1 MTEQE
6 AQTPEKH
13 LSVVKIYVK
22 DFSFESPQV
31 PTVFN
36 TKEWGP
42 STNLNLRSSHTP
54 VSDSLHEVVL
64 TITVDAK
71 EKESEKTI
79 FLVELQQ
86 AGLFEISGYEKE
98 EMGVLIGSFC
108 PGVLYPYARE
118 AIAGIIQKG
127 GFPEFVLQP
136 INFDALNCGP
146 RRGLLGYRACAAV
159 CEVRA
164 ADQAVGTGPGP
175 ARKDSSGAS
184 EFALSAGRSVSGK
197 YRGIRRTR

>member
-1 MTEQE
+1 MAEQE

-42 STNLNLRSSHTP
+42 STNLNLRSSHTQ
-54 VSDSLHEVVL
+54 VNDSLHEVVL

-79 FLVELQQ
+79 FLVELH
-86 AGLFEISGYEKE
+86 
-98 EMGVLIGSFC
+98 
-108 PGVLYPYARE
+108 VLYPYARE

-136 INFDALNCGP
+136 INFDAL
-146 RRGLLGYRACAAV
+146 YQQSMQQQQAA
-159 CEVRA
+159 A
-164 ADQAVGTGPGP
+164 AAP
-175 ARKDSSGAS
+175 A
-184 EFALSAGRSVSGK
+184 E
-197 YRGIRRTR
+197 TH